1 MDQQIVEI
9 DKLNSLINMLEKR
22 MLVLKSNYERAVDT
36 RNLAG
41 VQLIDRNDELCVL
54 YEKANIQE
62 QTLKQGEVSL
72 QQREEELRLLRLKKA
87 ELIRQVEA
95 AKKVVP
101 QVRLR
106 SCGFQMVED
115 QIASARPLSGCSCGG
130 KEAWGTI
137 CLP

>member
-1 MDQQIVEI
+1 VEI

-101 QVRLR
+101 QVR
-106 SCGFQMVED
+106 SHSVF
-115 QIASARPLSGCSCGG
+115 
-130 KEAWGTI
+130 
-137 CLP
+137 